1 VVCKRGLFIQELG
14 QRPLVR
20 LVEPVDAQV
29 NLTGI
34 EPIATSIASGYH
46 RPKKSHQY
54 YTLASQVPQLELEK
68 LVLRRVYHVIIG
80 TFGVLTNDEVCQSAY
95 GLLSRIGSYGSI
107 RIPLSMFCSTRQSL
121 CVFTRT
127 SEGKAEHA
135 TVALEDELASRSI
148 VDA

>member
-1 VVCKRGLFIQELG
+1 M
-14 QRPLVR
+14 
-20 LVEPVDAQV
+20 
-29 NLTGI
+29 
-34 EPIATSIASGYH
+34 
-46 RPKKSHQY
+46 
-54 YTLASQVPQLELEK
+54 PQLELEK

-80 TFGVLTNDEVCQSAY
+80 TFGVLANDEVCQSAY

-107 RIPLSMFCSTRQSL
+107 RIPLSMFCSARQPL
-121 CVFTRT
+121 CVSTRT

>member
-1 VVCKRGLFIQELG
+1 M
-14 QRPLVR
+14 
-20 LVEPVDAQV
+20 EPD
-29 NLTGI
+29 
-34 EPIATSIASGYH
+34 
-46 RPKKSHQY
+46 
-54 YTLASQVPQLELEK
+54 K

-80 TFGVLTNDEVCQSAY
+80 TFRMLLHNELCQSAY

-107 RIPLSMFCSTRQSL
+107 RIPLSMFCSARQPL
-121 CVFTRT
+121 CVSTRT